1 MVRSDINSRGVQPH
15 DGGSMETIA
24 QVGTNGEDDAPAQA
38 PVSAAALR
46 DAMGHFLTGV
56 TIVTTRGVD
65 QPYGLTVNSFNS
77 VSLDPPLVLWS
88 LDLGHD
94 RADLFRKAGGFTV
107 NVMGADNACDDLIR
121 TFSKS
126 DADRF
131 ADAKWHPG
139 PSGQPVLADAI
150 ASLECRLWAE
160 YPGGDHVI
168 FVGEVLNISTRDGRP
183 AAYFKGQLS
192 ALPT

>member
-1 MVRSDINSRGVQPH
+1 
-15 DGGSMETIA
+15 METIA

-38 PVSAAALR
+38 PVSSAALR

-88 LDLGHD
+88 LDLDHD
-94 RADLFRKAGGFTV
+94 RADLFRNAGGFTV
-107 NVMGADNACDDLIR
+107 NVMGADSACDELIR
-121 TFSKS
+121 KFSKS

-131 ADAKWHPG
+131 SGANWHSG
-139 PSGQPVLADAI
+139 VSGQPVLTDAI

-168 FVGEVLNISTRDGRP
+168 FIGEVLNISTRDGRP

-192 ALPT
+192 AFSS